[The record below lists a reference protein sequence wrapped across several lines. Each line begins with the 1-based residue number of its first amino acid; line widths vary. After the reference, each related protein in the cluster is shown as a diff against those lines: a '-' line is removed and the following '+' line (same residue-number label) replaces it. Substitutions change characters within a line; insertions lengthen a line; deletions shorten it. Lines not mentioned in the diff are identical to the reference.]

1 MISMSK
7 KLASILL
14 IIVTVIG
21 SLFVYYASNF
31 LFSDVGNMVPG
42 IKDANIITT
51 FPIFMFSLQ
60 FILGAIYLARYIR
73 VPQYLKARTKKF
85 LIISASFS
93 FVGLVTSILSGV
105 IVYHGFFKIAP
116 FFGYPFFMALFSAIL
131 IATAVYFYIYAS
143 KNMKEDA
150 EKKKKSVTFVL
161 FNIANSLML
170 YFAFERFGAFLTFPF
185 WIQWRTLYLT
195 WPFVLSI
202 VVPMSMLVQTFLYQY
217 DSYKNKPLVGLIYA
231 CVNFVLG
238 IGLNIANR
246 LIGYYDSR
254 AISAISPAMSI
265 ERLDCSTIITKIT
278 FVVLTLVGILTIAH
292 ALVHFLRCKKAQ
304 SQDSE
309 VKE

>member
-105 IVYHGFFKIAP
+105 FIYHSFFKIAP
-116 FFGYPFFMALFSAIL
+116 FFAYPFFMAIVNAIF
-131 IATAVYFYIYAS
+131 IGVAIYFYIYVS
-143 KNMKEDA
+143 NNMKDDA
-150 EKKKKSVTFVL
+150 ETKKKSVSFVL

-170 YFAFERFGAFLTFPF
+170 YFAFERFGAFLLFPF
-185 WIQWRTLYLT
+185 WIQWRTFYLT

-202 VVPMSMLVQTFLYQY
+202 LVPMSMLVQTFLYQY
-217 DSYKNKPLVGLIYA
+217 ESYKNKPLVGLIYA
-231 CVNFVLG
+231 SVNFVLG
-238 IGLNIANR
+238 IGLNIAAR
-246 LIGYYDSR
+246 AIGYYDSR
-254 AISAISPAMSI
+254 AVSAISPAMAI
-265 ERLDCSTIITKIT
+265 ERLACSTVITKIT
-278 FVVLTLVGILTIAH
+278 FAVIVLAGALTIAH
-292 ALVHFLRCKKAQ
+292 ALVYFLRSKKAQ
-304 SQDSE
+304 STVSE
-309 VKE
+309 ENK